1 MAPENRVFPWV
12 VEVQM
17 ANHEATPALARIIR
31 EGRVSLCLPAIIRF
45 NVPVMSGLA
54 AANQEGS
61 LADGQFARDF

>member
-1 MAPENRVFPWV
+1 MQHRQNFV
-12 VEVQM
+12 VQ
-17 ANHEATPALARIIR
+17 NALTRIIR

>member
-1 MAPENRVFPWV
+1 
-12 VEVQM
+12 M